1 MPAVTLATCAQLPT
15 GDEDG
20 LLLTE
25 ALSALG
31 VDWQWA
37 AWNDPSVDWSVAGL
51 VVVRS
56 TWDYTADREVFLGW
70 ADRLGRVENPP
81 AVLRWNSDK
90 IYLRDLADAGV
101 PIVPTAWVAPGQALG
116 LPLGEV
122 VVKPSVGA
130 GSMGA
135 GRFDTRRPGVVESAR
150 RHAQALLDAGRVV
163 LVQPYVADVDQYG
176 ETALIYVDGAFSH
189 AIGKAAMLSGDTAN
203 NVDVG
208 LSGALF
214 LSERITTRVPSDDE
228 LAVGAQVLDVLR
240 RRFGRDVLYT
250 RVDLLPGSA
259 GPAVVEVE
267 LVEPSL
273 FIAFDTGSADRI
285 AAAIARRIG

>member
-1 MPAVTLATCAQLPT
+1 MPDVTLATCAQLPS

-20 LLLTE
+20 RLLTE

-37 AWNDPSVDWSVAGL
+37 AWNDPSVDWSIAGL
-51 VVVRS
+51 VVIRS
-56 TWDYTADREVFLGW
+56 TWDYTTDREAFLGW

-90 IYLRDLADAGV
+90 IYLRDLADARV
-101 PIVPTAWVAPGQALG
+101 PIVPTSWVAPGQALG
-116 LPLGEV
+116 LPVGEV

-150 RHAQALLDAGRVV
+150 RHARALHDAGRVV
-163 LVQPYVADVDQYG
+163 LVQPYLADVDEHG

-189 AIGKAAMLSGDTAN
+189 AIGKAAMLPGDTAN
-203 NVDVG
+203 NVDVD

-228 LAVGAQVLDVLR
+228 RAVGDQVLDVLR
-240 RRFGRDVLYT
+240 RRFGRDLLYI
-250 RVDLLPGSA
+250 RVDLLPALA

-273 FIAFDTGSADRI
+273 FLAFDTGSAGRV
-285 AAAIARRIG
+285 AAAIARRLG

>member
-1 MPAVTLATCAQLPT
+1 MRAVTLATCAQLPT

-31 VDWQWA
+31 ADWQWA
-37 AWNDPSVDWSVAGL
+37 AWNDPSVDWNMAGL

-56 TWDYTADREVFLGW
+56 TWDYTADREAFLAW
-70 ADRLGRVENPP
+70 ADRLRRVENPP

-90 IYLRDLADAGV
+90 IYLRDLAEAGV
-101 PIVPTAWVAPGQALG
+101 PTVPTSWVAPGQVLG

-150 RHAQALLDAGRVV
+150 RHAQALHDAGRVV
-163 LVQPYVADVDQYG
+163 LVQPYLADVDEHG
-176 ETALIYVDGAFSH
+176 ETALIYVDGVFSH
-189 AIGKAAMLSGDTAN
+189 AIGKGPMLPGDTVN
-203 NVDVG
+203 NVDVDRT
-208 LSGALF
+208 SALF
-214 LSERITTRVPSDDE
+214 LSERITARVPSDDE
-228 LAVGAQVLDVLR
+228 LAVGNQVLDVLR
-240 RRFGRDVLYT
+240 RRFGRELLYT
-250 RVDLLPGSA
+250 RVDLLPASA

-273 FIAFDTGSADRI
+273 FLGFDTGSAGRV
-285 AAAIARRIG
+285 AAAVARRLD

>member
-1 MPAVTLATCAQLPT
+1 MPVLTLATCAQLPT

-20 LLLTE
+20 LLLTD
-25 ALSALG
+25 AIGALG

-37 AWNDPSVDWSVAGL
+37 DWKDPSVDWRIAGL
-51 VVVRS
+51 VVIRS
-56 TWDYTADREVFLGW
+56 TWDYPADREAFLGW

-90 IYLRDLADAGV
+90 VYLAELADAGV
-101 PIVPTAWVAPGQALG
+101 PIVPTSWVAPGQTLG

-122 VVKPSVGA
+122 VLKPSVGA

-150 RHAQALLDAGRVV
+150 RHAQALHDAGRMV
-163 LVQPYVADVDQYG
+163 LVQPYVADVDERG

-189 AIGKAAMLSGDTAN
+189 AIGKAAMLPGDTVN
-203 NVDVG
+203 NVDVDW
-208 LSGALF
+208 SGALF
-214 LSERITTRVPSDDE
+214 LSERITARVPSDDE
-228 LAVGAQVLDVLR
+228 LAVGEQVLQVLR
-240 RRFGRDVLYT
+240 RRFGRDLLYT
-250 RVDLLPGSA
+250 RVDLLPALA

-273 FIAFDTGSADRI
+273 FLGFDTGSAGRV
-285 AAAIARRIG
+285 AAAVARRLG